1 MNSIL
6 KKTLIFFLIFGLNA
20 CSYKPIFLEESYDF
34 QIKEV
39 FVTGEEDINK
49 IDLREIENSPCEYFV
64 ICSGNSNTQVSSIV
78 NSVRKSVSKI
88 LKEKPLHIEGLRIA
102 EWVLI
107 DYVNI
112 VVHVFQKK
120 TRELSP
126 SAKKMV
132 HT

>member
-1 MNSIL
+1 ML
-6 KKTLIFFLIFGLNA
+6 KKNENTRALLNE
-20 CSYKPIFLEESYDF
+20 I
-34 QIKEV
+34 IKGI
-39 FVTGEEDINK
+39 GEMKGENINK

-78 NSVRKSVSKI
+78 NSIRKSVSKI

-120 TRELSP
+120 NTRIL
-126 SAKKMV
+126 
-132 HT
+132 

>member
-1 MNSIL
+1 MF
-6 KKTLIFFLIFGLNA
+6 KKNENTQALLNEII
-20 CSYKPIFLEESYDF
+20 KGIEEM
-34 QIKEV
+34 K
-39 FVTGEEDINK
+39 GKDINK
-49 IDLREIENSPCEYFV
+49 IDLREIENSPCDYFV

-112 VVHVFQKK
+112 VVHIFQKK
-120 TRELSP
+120 TR
-126 SAKKMV
+126 KFYN
-132 HT
+132 

>member
-1 MNSIL
+1 M
-6 KKTLIFFLIFGLNA
+6 LNKNENTKA
-20 CSYKPIFLEESYDF
+20 LLNEIIKGIEEMKG
-34 QIKEV
+34 Q
-39 FVTGEEDINK
+39 DINK

-120 TRELSP
+120 TREFYNLSLI
-126 SAKKMV
+126 
-132 HT
+132 HI

>member
-1 MNSIL
+1 MLNKNENSKAL
-6 KKTLIFFLIFGLNA
+6 LNEII
-20 CSYKPIFLEESYDF
+20 KGIEEMKG
-34 QIKEV
+34 Q
-39 FVTGEEDINK
+39 DINK

-120 TRELSP
+120 TREFYNIEELWGDAINTPIASNY
-126 SAKKMV
+126 
-132 HT
+132 

>member
-1 MNSIL
+1 MLNKNENSKAL
-6 KKTLIFFLIFGLNA
+6 LNEII
-20 CSYKPIFLEESYDF
+20 KGIEEMKG
-34 QIKEV
+34 Q
-39 FVTGEEDINK
+39 DINK

-120 TRELSP
+120 NTRIL
-126 SAKKMV
+126 
-132 HT
+132 

>member
-1 MNSIL
+1 ML
-6 KKTLIFFLIFGLNA
+6 KKNKNERALLNE
-20 CSYKPIFLEESYDF
+20 I
-34 QIKEV
+34 IKGIEKMK
-39 FVTGEEDINK
+39 GEDINK

-120 TRELSP
+120 NTRIL
-126 SAKKMV
+126 
-132 HT
+132 